1 MDQNNAPL
9 YEAVVNYIKKDMIPF
24 HMPGHTQGKGAP
36 DILKKLFG
44 KEFFDFDL
52 TEVSGLDYL
61 HHAQGVIKEAENLA
75 ADLYKTKATFFVVN
89 GTTAAIHAMILS
101 TIRKGDKII
110 IGRNSHRSVIGGIFE
125 VGAMPVFVQPEFNE
139 KFGIITNITPESLE
153 KAIKN
158 NLDAKAVLIT
168 TPNYYGMQGRIKEM
182 IDLVHSY
189 NMYVL
194 IDEAHGAHFPF
205 HPSFPK
211 SAIYYGADLVAQSAH
226 KTLPTLTQTSFLHVV
241 SNKVNIDRVEQVL
254 GIIESSSPSYIFMT
268 TMDIARREMA
278 IRGKSLWEKT
288 IEIAEYARNEI
299 SKISGFRVTSSNII
313 NNNDIDA
320 FDPIKLTINVQ
331 QLGYSG
337 FELES
342 YLNRNNIEIELS
354 DLQNVLL
361 FVTIGTGKDDVDKL
375 ISVLKN
381 IKPKKEK
388 SRIKFPC
395 FPYAGKQVMSPSDAF
410 NKDYD
415 VVELSK
421 SVGRVSWGIVAP
433 YPPGIPVFVPGME
446 ITQEEKD
453 FIKEVCENGALVQG
467 SIKKNKKTYV
477 RVLKASQG
485 E

>member
-1 MDQNNAPL
+1 LDQNDAPL
-9 YEAVVNYIKKDMIPF
+9 YEAVVNYIKKDMVPF

-61 HHAQGVIKEAENLA
+61 HYAQGVIKEAENLA

-101 TIRKGDKII
+101 TVKKGDKII
-110 IGRNSHRSVIGGIFE
+110 IGRNSHRSVIGGILE

-139 KFGIITNITPESLE
+139 EFGIITNITPESLE
-153 KAIKN
+153 NAIRN

-182 IDLVHSY
+182 IALVHRY

-211 SAIYYGADLVAQSAH
+211 SSIYYGADIVAQSAH

-241 SNKVNIDRVEQVL
+241 SDKVNVDKVEQVL

-278 IRGKSLWEKT
+278 IHGKNLWEKT
-288 IEIAEYARNEI
+288 IKIAEYARNEI
-299 SKISGFRVTSSNII
+299 SKIPGFKVTASNIV
-313 NNNDIDA
+313 NNNDINA

-342 YLNRNNIEIELS
+342 YLNKNNIEIELS

-361 FVTIGTGKDDVDKL
+361 FITIGTGKEEVDKL

-381 IKPKKEK
+381 IEPKKEK
-388 SRIKFPC
+388 SKIRFPR

-410 NKDYD
+410 NTEYEA
-415 VVELSK
+415 VELSK
-421 SVGRVSWGIVAP
+421 SVGKVSWGIVAP

-446 ITQEEKD
+446 ITKEEKD
-453 FIKEVCENGALVQG
+453 FIKEVYEKGALVQG
-467 SIKKNKKTYV
+467 SIKKDSKIYV
-477 RVLKASQG
+477 RVLKN
-485 E
+485 